1 MSLQGVIRKEE
12 EVAVCVVEK
21 SKRKEGKSCCASRN
35 TAASEAFVPLLLP
48 LPLLQSYDDELYFD
62 SLSFLLV

>member
-1 MSLQGVIRKEE
+1 MNLQGVIRKKE

-35 TAASEAFVPLLLP
+35 TAASEAFMPQP
-48 LPLLQSYDDELYFD
+48 LPLLDSYDDELYFD